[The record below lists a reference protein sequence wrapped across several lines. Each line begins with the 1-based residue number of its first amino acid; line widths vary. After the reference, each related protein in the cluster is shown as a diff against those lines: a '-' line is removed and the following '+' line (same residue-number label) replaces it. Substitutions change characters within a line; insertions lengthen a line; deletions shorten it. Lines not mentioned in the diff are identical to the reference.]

1 MKKSLVL
8 SILVM
13 MTAVLVACG
22 PSDEKMAEVTQAMGL
37 MTGAGEAARETFLDI
52 TDSSMKAQ
60 LDELLEKENE
70 IKAIELEKLNDKKID
85 EEVMPR
91 IEEVTR
97 GYQDLDAKLSEILTA
112 ETATK
117 TEKDKHRFS
126 QVYFIN
132 KTGMN
137 LTEIKLHDIT
147 QDTYSD
153 NFLGDGVT
161 LEAGYTLMGPALD
174 VYADSS
180 RWEFVIKSDADTEY
194 TLSCESLLPVK
205 AEGLSITLS
214 YDSKTEEGTADFGG
228 YTAALQEPSDEATQD
243 ASGEGASAEISGEDA
258 ESDEAKEASSN

>member
-8 SILVM
+8 SILVL

-22 PSDEKMAEVTQAMGL
+22 PSDEKMAEVTQALSL
-37 MTGAGEAARETFLDI
+37 MTGAGESARETFLDI
-52 TDSSMKAQ
+52 TDPSMKAQ
-60 LDELLEKENE
+60 LDELSEKENE

-97 GYQDLDAKLSEILTA
+97 GYLDLGAKLNEILTA
-112 ETATK
+112 ETDTK
-117 TEKDKHRFS
+117 TENDKHRFS

-137 LTEIKLHDIT
+137 LTEIKLHDLT
-147 QDTYSD
+147 QDSYSD

-180 RWEFVIKSDADTEY
+180 RWEFVVKSDADTEY
-194 TLSCESLLPVK
+194 TLTCESLLPVK
-205 AEGLSITLS
+205 AEGLSITLT
-214 YDSKTEEGTADFGG
+214 YDSKTETGTADFGG
-228 YTAALQEPSDEATQD
+228 YTTALQEPSSEAAQD
-243 ASGEGASAEISGEDA
+243 ASGPEA
-258 ESDEAKEASSN
+258 SDEEAGAEASN